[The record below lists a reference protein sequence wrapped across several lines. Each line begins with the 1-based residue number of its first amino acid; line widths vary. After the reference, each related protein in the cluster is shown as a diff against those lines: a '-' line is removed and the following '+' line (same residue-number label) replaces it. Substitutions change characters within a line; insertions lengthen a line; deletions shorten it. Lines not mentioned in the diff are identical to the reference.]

1 MSPSEWINEHLSNL
15 FLQNQ
20 LLYVL
25 ILFMVLDYITG
36 VCVAI
41 QKKKLSSQI
50 GTKGITKKF
59 AIFIVIAFCHILD
72 VYLTGTGSPLESVAT
87 IFYATNEG
95 ISILEN
101 IRALGVPLPAK
112 IQQTMATIKKNNDE
126 DSP

>member
-1 MSPSEWINEHLSNL
+1 MSPSEWINEHVSNL

-25 ILFMVLDYITG
+25 ILFVILDYITG

-50 GTKGITKKF
+50 GTKGITKKI

-72 VYLTGTGSPLESVAT
+72 VYLTGTGAPLESVAT

-112 IQQTMATIKKNNDE
+112 IQQTLATLKKNNDE
-126 DSP
+126 NSP